1 MPHLKSSL
9 SGLLAAMLLFVSS
22 LAQAIPEIQNWRTTN
37 GVPVYFIA
45 ARELPMVDAQIL
57 FGAGSVRDGE
67 QPGLAKLTNGLLE
80 EGAGDWSADAI
91 ADRLDQVGARLATS
105 SRRDSASV
113 ALRSLTDPRYLQP
126 AVETVARLLKDPT
139 FAPDAVDRVRKQML
153 TALQERA
160 QSPGAIAQDA
170 FFKAL
175 YGDHPY
181 GSPSDG
187 TSTSLNAIT
196 RVDIQN
202 FHRRH
207 YTAANAVI
215 AIVGDLDRP
224 AAEQLANAL
233 VDGLPK
239 GQPIP
244 PPPPVP
250 ALTASQTVRIPH
262 PSSQSHIL
270 IGQLGVSRADPD
282 YYALYLGNHV
292 LGGNGLVSQLSQEIR
307 EKRGLAYGAYSAF
320 SPMRQTGP
328 FLINLQTRNDQ
339 ADTALQVAQTT
350 LRQFS
355 ADGPDSADVG
365 GSPPEHH
372 RRLRARPRRQWQAG
386 QLSGTDRV
394 LRPAAG
400 LPANLHRHH
409 ERHRPGAGQE
419 RLATAHAARATDR
432 GHRRWRPERA
442 DPVVRAGWRTRL
454 PDLAGTGRHMN
465 RHGGHAKQLR
475 VIGGQW
481 RGRRLAF
488 PDLPGLRPTPDRVR
502 ETLFNWLAP
511 VLPGA
516 RCLDLF
522 AGSGALGIEALSRGA
537 ADVVFVE
544 RHPLAART
552 LRDQLDRLH
561 AQSARVE
568 QADALAWLGQPGM
581 PFEIVLLDPP
591 FGQGLLEPACA
602 ALEAGGWLAA
612 HAWIY
617 LEAEMETEVLA
628 LPVRWTLH
636 REKTAGAVTYRL
648 ARRGGGSV

>member
-9 SGLLAAMLLFVSS
+9 SGLLAATLLLVSS
-22 LAQAIPEIQNWRTTN
+22 LAQAIPEIQNWRTVN

-67 QPGLAKLTNGLLE
+67 RPGLAKLTNGLLE
-80 EGAGDWSADAI
+80 EGAGDWSADTI
-91 ADRLDQVGARLATS
+91 ADRLDQVGARLETS

-126 AVETVARLLKDPT
+126 AVETVARLLKEPT
-139 FAPDAVDRVRKQML
+139 FAPDAVERVRQQML

-187 TSTSLNAIT
+187 APASLNAIA
-196 RVDIQN
+196 RADIQD
-202 FHRRH
+202 FHRRY
-207 YTAANAVI
+207 YTAANAVV

-233 VDGLPK
+233 VGGLPK
-239 GQPIP
+239 GELVP

-250 ALTASQTVRIPH
+250 ALAASQTIRIPH

-355 ADGPDSADVG
+355 ADGPDPQMLEEARQNITG
-365 GSPPEHH
+365 GFA
-372 RRLRARPRRQWQAG
+372 L
-386 QLSGTDRV
+386 
-394 LRPAAG
+394 
-400 LPANLHRHH
+400 
-409 ERHRPGAGQE
+409 
-419 RLATAHAARATDR
+419 
-432 GHRRWRPERA
+432 
-442 DPVVRAGWRTRL
+442 
-454 PDLAGTGRHMN
+454 DLAGNGKLANYLGLIAFYGLPLDYLQTFIGTMNGISLEQVKSAWQRHIQPE
-465 RHGGHAKQLR
+465 RQIV
-475 VIGGQW
+475 VIVGGGQN
-481 RGRRLAF
+481 A
-488 PDLPGLRPTPDRVR
+488 PTPSSP
-502 ETLFNWLAP
+502 TGAP
-511 VLPGA
+511 P
-516 RCLDLF
+516 
-522 AGSGALGIEALSRGA
+522 S
-537 ADVVFVE
+537 
-544 RHPLAART
+544 PT
-552 LRDQLDRLH
+552 
-561 AQSARVE
+561 
-568 QADALAWLGQPGM
+568 
-581 PFEIVLLDPP
+581 PP
-591 FGQGLLEPACA
+591 EPA
-602 ALEAGGWLAA
+602 
-612 HAWIY
+612 
-617 LEAEMETEVLA
+617 
-628 LPVRWTLH
+628 R
-636 REKTAGAVTYRL
+636 
-648 ARRGGGSV
+648 S